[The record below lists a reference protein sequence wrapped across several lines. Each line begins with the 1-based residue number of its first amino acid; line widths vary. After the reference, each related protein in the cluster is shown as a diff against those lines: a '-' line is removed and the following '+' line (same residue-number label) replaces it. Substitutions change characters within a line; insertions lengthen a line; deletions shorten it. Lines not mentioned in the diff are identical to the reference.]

1 MNACPLSWNKAPDR
15 EGEGIENKARDALP
29 TSRTTVLSGRVARRS
44 LAALWVAGLLFPA
57 LTAPSMAFELFGRKF
72 FEGKQTEESEVIGT
86 PQPYTVTFEVTGDN
100 SDIEKTLKNA
110 SRLWQDRKRPASGA
124 AGLLAKAR
132 GDYKGLVFS
141 LYGEARYGG
150 TVSITVDGR
159 QAADIPADATLSP
172 EADVRI
178 SVDPGPLFLFDQTR
192 IANRAPPATNR
203 RDVVPTPESAGF
215 ASGQPARSGT
225 IIRAEQLEIQAW
237 RQQGHAKAKAGPRRV
252 VADHPNDTVDAD
264 LAIEPG
270 RKAYFGKTSV
280 RGTKRMKPGFVA
292 YMADLPEGRE
302 FDPDDVKRAN
312 TRLAKLGVF
321 NAMRVEEAEEI
332 GPDGD
337 LPMTVIVQERKL
349 RRIGVGGT
357 YSTID
362 GVGLEAYWLHRNLF
376 GRAEQLRI
384 EGRVADFENSADPE
398 DFTYRA
404 GATFTKPGVGTPD
417 TNFSASGYFER
428 EVLDAYT
435 KTGVNGQAGFTRLFG
450 QSLTAKGYLT
460 GSHNRFEDD
469 VYGTRDFTTGGL
481 LGALTFDNRDNPV
494 NATRG
499 HYVDVTAMPF
509 YEFNYQNTAAR
520 FTAEGRSYFAVAG
533 NDRLVLAGR
542 AKIGSVAGAP
552 ISELPPDIL
561 FFAGGGGSVRGYPY
575 RSIGVD
581 VGDNIVGGKSLLE
594 GSVEVRGR
602 FTDSIGAVAFLDAGL
617 VGADSTPDFDQD
629 VKLGAGVGLR
639 YFTSLGP
646 IRLDVAVP
654 LEKQDGDPSVA
665 FYVGIGQAF

>member
-1 MNACPLSWNKAPDR
+1 MHAAP
-15 EGEGIENKARDALP
+15 A
-29 TSRTTVLSGRVARRS
+29 S
-44 LAALWVAGLLFPA
+44 
-57 LTAPSMAFELFGRKF
+57 AFELFGHTF
-72 FEGKQTEESEVIGT
+72 FGGKKEEAHEVIGT
-86 PQPYTVTFEVTGDN
+86 PQPYTVTFDVTGEN

-110 SRLWQDRKRPASGA
+110 SRLWQDRKKPASGS

-132 GDYKGLVFS
+132 GDYQGIVYS
-141 LYGEARYGG
+141 LYSEARYGG

-159 QAADIPADATLSP
+159 QAADLPPDARLA
-172 EADVRI
+172 EDADVRVTI
-178 SVDPGPLFLFDQTR
+178 DPGPLFLFDETL

-215 ASGQPARSGT
+215 ATGEPARSGT
-225 IIRAEQLEIQAW
+225 ILRAEQLEIRAW
-237 RQQGHAKAKAGPRRV
+237 REQGYAKAKTSPRRV
-252 VADHPNDTVDAD
+252 VAEHPSRTVDAHLD
-264 LAIEPG
+264 VQPG
-270 RKAYFGKTSV
+270 RKAYFGQTSV
-280 RGTKRMKPGFVA
+280 RGTEKMKPGFVA
-292 YMADLPEGRE
+292 YMAGIKPGTE

-312 TRLAKLGVF
+312 DRLARLGVF
-321 NAMRVEEAEEI
+321 RALQIEEAPEI

-337 LPMTVIVQERKL
+337 LPMTIVVQERKQ
-349 RRIGVGGT
+349 RRIGLGGT

-362 GVGLEAYWLHRNLF
+362 GIGLEAYWLHRNLF

-384 EGRVADFENSADPE
+384 EGKVANFENNANPE

-428 EVLDAYT
+428 EVLDAYK
-435 KTGVNGQAGFTRLFG
+435 KTGVSGQVGFTRLFG
-450 QSLTAKGYLT
+450 KTLTAKAYVT

-469 VYGTRDFTTGGL
+469 VYGTRDFTTAGFL
-481 LGALTFDNRDNPV
+481 SALTYDSRNNAA

-499 HYVDVTAMPF
+499 HYVDVTALPF
-509 YEFNYQNTAAR
+509 YEFNYENTAAR
-520 FTAEGRSYFAVAG
+520 FTGEARSYLPIG
-533 NDRLVLAGR
+533 GGDRLVIAGR
-542 AKIGSVAGAP
+542 AKIGTVVGPS

-581 VGDNIVGGKSLLE
+581 VGNEVVGGKSLVE
-594 GSVEVRGR
+594 GSVELRGR
-602 FTDSIGAVAFLDAGL
+602 FTETIGAVAFLDAGL
-617 VGADSTPDFDQD
+617 VGADSTPDFDQEA
-629 VKLGAGVGLR
+629 KLGAGVGLR

-654 LEKQDGDPSVA
+654 LEKNPDDPSIA

>member
-1 MNACPLSWNKAPDR
+1 M
-15 EGEGIENKARDALP
+15 
-29 TSRTTVLSGRVARRS
+29 SGRSARRS
-44 LAALWVAGLLFPA
+44 LAALGVAALMLPA
-57 LTAPSMAFELFGRKF
+57 SAAPAAAFELFGRTF
-72 FEGKQTEESEVIGT
+72 FEGKKADEAVIIGT

-100 SDIEKTLKNA
+100 SDLEKTLRNA

-132 GDYKGLVFS
+132 GDYKGIVYS
-141 LYGEARYGG
+141 LYAAARYGG

-159 QAADIPADATLSP
+159 QAADIPPDATLSA
-172 EADVRI
+172 EADVR
-178 SVDPGPLFLFDQTR
+178 VTVNPGPLFLFDQTR

-203 RDVVPTPESAGF
+203 KDVVPEPESIGF
-215 ASGQPARSGT
+215 AHGEPARSGT
-225 IIRAEQLEIQAW
+225 IIRAEQLEVRAW
-237 RQQGHAKAKAGPRRV
+237 RQQGYAKAKAGPRRV
-252 VADHPNDTVDAD
+252 TANHPNETVDAD
-264 LAIEPG
+264 LQIEPG

-292 YMADLPEGRE
+292 YMADLPEGEE
-302 FDPDDVKRAN
+302 FDPDTVKRGSD
-312 TRLAKLGVF
+312 RLARLGVF
-321 NAMRVEEAEEI
+321 NAMRIEEADEI

-337 LPMTVIVQERKL
+337 LPMTVVVQERKL

-362 GVGLEAYWLHRNLF
+362 GIGLEAYWLHRNLF

-384 EGRVADFENSADPE
+384 EGRMADFENNANPE
-398 DFTYRA
+398 DFTYKA

-417 TNFSASGYFER
+417 TNFSASGFFER

-450 QSLTAKGYLT
+450 KSLTAKGYLT

-509 YEFNYQNTAAR
+509 YEFNYENTAAR
-520 FTAEGRSYFAVAG
+520 FTAEGRSYYAVAG

-542 AKIGSVAGAP
+542 ALIGSVAGAS

-561 FFAGGGGSVRGYPY
+561 FFAGGGGSVRGYSY

-581 VGDNIVGGKSLLE
+581 VGNEVVGGKSLLE
-594 GSVEVRGR
+594 GSFEVRGR
-602 FTDSIGAVAFLDAGL
+602 FTETIGAVAFVDAGL

-629 VKLGAGVGLR
+629 VKIGVGGGLR

-654 LEKQDGDPSVA
+654 LEKVDGDPDVA